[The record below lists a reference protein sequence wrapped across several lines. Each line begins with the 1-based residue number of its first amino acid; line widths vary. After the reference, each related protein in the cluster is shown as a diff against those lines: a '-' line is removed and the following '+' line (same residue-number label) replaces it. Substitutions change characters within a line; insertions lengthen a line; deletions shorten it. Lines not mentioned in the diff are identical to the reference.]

1 MTDQLTP
8 GDRRELRSVVKGRFK
23 VLRAEVKRRETEM
36 KAEIEAELVDRY
48 REQEAAIAAA
58 RREFAEVMDQALR
71 SAREIGQRLSDAYDD
86 VEVKVGMGY
95 RGLELYAAVK
105 NKTEL
110 HRALVAAI
118 PNKIGDAQ
126 LELDRQEN
134 DLLQSLS
141 VGALQTEQAQQFMAS
156 IPTVGE
162 LVPRARLREIEG
174 QLGESLS

>member
-1 MTDQLTP
+1 MTTQLTP
-8 GDRRELRSVVKGRFK
+8 GDRRELRSIVKGRFK

-48 REQEAAIAAA
+48 RVQQQAIADA
-58 RREFAEVMDQALR
+58 RREVQEIIGEALR
-71 SAREIGQRLSDAYDD
+71 SARLVAARLSDAHPD
-86 VEVKVGMGY
+86 VEAEIGTHYGGIAFDA
-95 RGLELYAAVK
+95 RIK
-105 NKTEL
+105 NRAEL
-110 HRALVAAI
+110 HRALIAAI
-118 PNKIGDAQ
+118 PDKIGDAQ

-141 VGALQTEQAQQFMAS
+141 VGALQTEQAQQFMAT

-174 QLGESLS
+174 RLGGKS

>member
-1 MTDQLTP
+1 M
-8 GDRRELRSVVKGRFK
+8 KGRFK

-48 REQEAAIAAA
+48 REQENAIAQA
-58 RREFAEVMDQALR
+58 RSEVFEVLDEALR
-71 SAREIGQRLSDAYDD
+71 SVREIGRRLADAYPD
-86 VEVKVGMGY
+86 VDVKVGYGY
-95 RGLELYAAVK
+95 RGIEMQASIK
-105 NKTEL
+105 NKAEL

-118 PNKIGDAQ
+118 PDKIGDAQ

-141 VGALQTEQAQQFMAS
+141 VGALQTEQAQQFMSS

-174 QLGESLS
+174 QLGGAQ

>member
-1 MTDQLTP
+1 MTEQLTP

-48 REQEAAIAAA
+48 RAQETAIAEAAREVSEIIDRAVFEA
-58 RREFAEVMDQALR
+58 RIVA
-71 SAREIGQRLSDAYDD
+71 QRISDAHPD
-86 VEVKVGMGY
+86 VIAEISTRYGGIAFNA
-95 RGLELYAAVK
+95 GIK
-105 NKTEL
+105 NKAEL
-110 HRALVAAI
+110 HRALIAAI
-118 PNKIGDAQ
+118 PDKIGDAQ

-174 QLGESLS
+174 RLGGTS

>member
-1 MTDQLTP
+1 VTDQLTP

-36 KAEIEAELVDRY
+36 KAEIESELVDRY
-48 REQEAAIAAA
+48 REQESAISQA
-58 RREFAEVMDQALR
+58 RQEFAEVMQEALR
-71 SAREIGQRLSDAYDD
+71 STQEIGRRLSDAYPD
-86 VEVKVGMGY
+86 VEVEVGHGY
-95 RGLELYAAVK
+95 RGLELRASIK
-105 NKTEL
+105 NKTEI

-118 PNKIGDAQ
+118 PDKIGDAQ

-156 IPTVGE
+156 IPPVGE

-174 QLGESLS
+174 QLGGRS

>member
-48 REQEAAIAAA
+48 REQEQAIAEA
-58 RREFAEVMDQALR
+58 RRE
-71 SAREIGQRLSDAYDD
+71 AREIIDRAVLEARLVAQRLSDAYPD
-86 VEVKVGMGY
+86 VEAEITSRYGSIS
-95 RGLELYAAVK
+95 LAASIK
-105 NKTEL
+105 NKADL

-118 PNKIGDAQ
+118 PDKIGDAQ
-126 LELDRQEN
+126 LQLDRQEN

-174 QLGESLS
+174 QMGGTS